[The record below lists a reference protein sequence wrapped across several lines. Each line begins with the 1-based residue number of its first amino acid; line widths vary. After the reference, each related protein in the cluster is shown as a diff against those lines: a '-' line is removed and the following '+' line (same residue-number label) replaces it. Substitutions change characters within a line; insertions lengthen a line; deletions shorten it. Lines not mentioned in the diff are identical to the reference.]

1 MKDLRPIQHVFFRDR
16 ASIAECTVEEV
27 IPLLNALVHR
37 VRELSA
43 RVEALE
49 AAQSEEEGVQGETYP
64 DPEDV
69 LSAAT
74 YTLLES
80 GGYDTAEQLRRAS
93 DEELLSVSHI
103 GQTRLDTI
111 REHYPPT
118 PESE

>member
-1 MKDLRPIQHVFFRDR
+1 MDDLSPIQHTFFRDR

-37 VRELSA
+37 VRELEA

-49 AAQSEEEGVQGETYP
+49 AAQSGEGGSEGGEYP

-80 GGYDTAEQLRRAS
+80 GGYDTAEQLCRAS
-93 DEELLSVSHI
+93 DEELLGVSHI
-103 GQTRLDTI
+103 GRTRLDTI
-111 REHYPPT
+111 REHFPLT
-118 PESE
+118 PES